1 MFMKTDRPQRP
12 VGSDKSSVV
21 QRLPHACRDERA
33 AVEFFEEQ
41 RWGSEPSCPHCG
53 TLGECYQMR
62 DRKTGERNARYLW
75 RCRACSK
82 QYTVR
87 VGSILEDSA
96 IPFRI
101 WALAFWLAC
110 SSKKGVS
117 ALQVK
122 RLTGLSYKSA
132 LFMMHRIRYAMS
144 DTPTSATPL
153 TGTVE
158 VDETYVG
165 GKPRN
170 PDRRNIGRKD
180 NKACVVGMVERGGEL
195 RPVHVTPEAD
205 GGVRGALLRHVDQ
218 SARIIT
224 DESYLYRKVGK
235 RFKGGHESV
244 MHSLR
249 EYARGDVHTNT
260 IEGFFSLL
268 KRGVYGTFHSISKK
282 HLHRYLS
289 EFQFR
294 YNTRKADDGARTVLA
309 IRKAQWK
316 RLTYKDQVG
325 H

>member
-1 MFMKTDRPQRP
+1 MNKDRPQRP
-12 VGSDKSSVV
+12 VGSDKSSIV

-53 TLGECYQMR
+53 TVGECYQMR
-62 DRKTGERNARYLW
+62 DRKGERSARYLW
-75 RCRACSK
+75 RCRSCGK
-82 QYTVR
+82 QYTVK
-87 VGSILEDSA
+87 VGTIMEDSA
-96 IPFRI
+96 IPFRT

-117 ALQVK
+117 ALQIK

-144 DTPTSATPL
+144 DAPGGPL
-153 TGTVE
+153 KGIVE
-158 VDETYVG
+158 ADETYVG

-170 PDRRNIGRKD
+170 VLPGRPGPRGD
-180 NKACVVGMVERGGEL
+180 KACVVGMVERGGEI
-195 RPVHVTPEAD
+195 RPVHVNKED
-205 GGVRGALLRHVDQ
+205 GGVRRAILTHIDM
-218 SARIIT
+218 SARLIT

-235 RFKGGHESV
+235 LFKGGHDSV
-244 MHSLR
+244 MHSVR
-249 EYARGDVHTNT
+249 EYARGDVNTNT

-294 YNTRKADDGARTVLA
+294 WNTRKTDDGTRTVLA

-316 RLTYKDQVG
+316 RLTYREQVG